1 MAGVIVGVPRITAT
15 WLVIL
20 WRVIMLMLV
29 CMTFMIVVMITRVR
43 GMIIPKRDTFKIFGR
58 TANCLSLPKRDVVR
72 RLAFKDEIS
81 GPLR

>member
-1 MAGVIVGVPRITAT
+1 MPGVIVGVPRITAT
-15 WLVIL
+15 GLVIL

-29 CMTFMIVVMITRVR
+29 CMTFMVVVMITRVR
-43 GMIIPKRDTFKIFGR
+43 GMIISKGDTFKIFGR

-81 GPLR
+81 GALR